1 MKNKIK
7 FAAQLSQSTIVV
19 EAKTKKE
26 AVAKIQAHAP
36 EVKAA
41 DVYKF

>member
-1 MKNKIK
+1 MNNKIK
-7 FAAQLSQSTIVV
+7 FAAQLPQTTIVV

-26 AVAKIQAHAP
+26 AVLKIQGHAP
-36 EVKAA
+36 EVKPS